1 MAHYRCI
8 RCGGESDDK
17 EKIDHARGLVIG
29 RPCAGGGDAPIED
42 LRPKKATAKVEET
55 PKAETPKAATP
66 KIPTKKTKKQG
77 KP

>member
-1 MAHYRCI
+1 MTHYRCV

-17 EKIDHARGLVIG
+17 ERIDHSRGLKIG

-42 LRPKKATAKVEET
+42 LTPKQAKPKVVEET
-55 PKAETPKAATP
+55 TP